1 MCASPWSSS
10 VCGQRRLTRN
20 ATTAARTEPAICRR
34 RRAPPAA
41 TSGPSRD
48 GWRRQSDRRREDL
61 GSAPKGAHR
70 TAESWT
76 AFFGLF
82 LEAFLERMPVDAS
95 PPLQGTTWRRPIG
108 RRSRHRL
115 GRRVSDR
122 PPIIVHLFAHRR
134 YARGTARDK
143 TSHSI
148 ALRDVENPATLRVRC
163 GSSSPLLRSR
173 PSDRSSVYG
182 GTGAR

>member
-1 MCASPWSSS
+1 MCASPCSSS
-10 VCGQRRLTRN
+10 VCDQRRLTRN

-41 TSGPSRD
+41 TPGPSRD
-48 GWRRQSDRRREDL
+48 GWRRQSDRQREDR
-61 GSAPKGAHR
+61 GSARKGAYR

-76 AFFGLF
+76 AFLASS
-82 LEAFLERMPVDAS
+82 LEAFPGRMPADAC
-95 PPLQGTTWRRPIG
+95 PPLQGTTWRRPIVG
-108 RRSRHRL
+108 EVVTGWVGESATVHHSPYTCSR
-115 GRRVSDR
+115 
-122 PPIIVHLFAHRR
+122 IA
-134 YARGTARDK
+134 GTHAVRTRQ